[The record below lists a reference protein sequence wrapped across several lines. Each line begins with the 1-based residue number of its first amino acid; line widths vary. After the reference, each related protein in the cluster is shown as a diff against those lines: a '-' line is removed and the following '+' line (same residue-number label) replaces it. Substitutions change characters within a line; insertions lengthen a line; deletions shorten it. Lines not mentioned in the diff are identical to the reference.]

1 VAERPTSEQSI
12 QTNVQINSL
21 SFCKACRFLDWGYF
35 STPTSLGSSNSLM
48 GFWVDGLSATTAQ
61 LSRAASK
68 RAHYSGD
75 MVGVVSSSG
84 DRHIGQGQ
92 FDSMIKFDVSTYNVD
107 RFSARFDGNSFS
119 GTSLGVA
126 NGDEFEIVD
135 TANNLRFS
143 AAGYFFGT
151 PKLGAAPPP
160 ELAGQ
165 FSIQGSDYKA
175 GGVFAGAMSSYS
187 EGAEGGADR

>member
-1 VAERPTSEQSI
+1 
-12 QTNVQINSL
+12 
-21 SFCKACRFLDWGYF
+21 
-35 STPTSLGSSNSLM
+35 
-48 GFWVDGLSATTAQ
+48 
-61 LSRAASK
+61 
-68 RAHYSGD
+68 

-92 FDSMIKFDVSTYNVD
+92 FDSMIKFNVSTYNVD

-126 NGDEFEIVD
+126 NGDEFEIID

-143 AAGYFFGT
+143 AAGYFFGA

-160 ELAGQ
+160 EMAGQ

-187 EGAEGGADR
+187 EGSDR

>member
-1 VAERPTSEQSI
+1 
-12 QTNVQINSL
+12 
-21 SFCKACRFLDWGYF
+21 
-35 STPTSLGSSNSLM
+35 M
-48 GFWVDGLSATTAQ
+48 GFWVDGLSATTVQ

-75 MVGVVSSSG
+75 MVGVVSNRG
-84 DRHIGQGQ
+84 DRQIKQGQ
-92 FDSMIKFDVSTYNVD
+92 FDSMIKFNVSTYNVD

-119 GTSLGVA
+119 GTSLNVA

-151 PKLGAAPPP
+151 PKLGAVPPL
-160 ELAGQ
+160 EMAGQ
-165 FSIQGSDYKA
+165 FSIQGSNYKA

-187 EGAEGGADR
+187 EGSDR